1 MVTKQIG
8 EVREPVTHV
17 ELDHAISA
25 GITWGALGPDMV
37 PIFEEHATRMENKYT
52 LEAWYALPAMERALA
67 VALRRIDMASKNL
80 QSEAELRDAKR
91 NAKKK

>member
-8 EVREPVTHV
+8 EVREPVTRV
-17 ELDHAISA
+17 ELDHAVSA
-25 GITWGALGPDMV
+25 GITWGALGSDMV
-37 PIFEEHATRMENKYT
+37 PIFEEHATRMENRLT
-52 LEAWYALPAMERALA
+52 MNDWYALEPMERAMA
-67 VALRRIDMASKNL
+67 VAFRRIDMASRNL